1 MKMAVKREKGRVDLF
16 GERFRARAHQL
27 SPRLL
32 AVASYINDNREAVL
46 ERTAME
52 IASATNTSDAT
63 VVRAI
68 NLAPTQWLHER
79 ERLTTMEKLLAEG
92 LTRAIGVSNFYPDR
106 LVDLVEHNEVVP
118 AINQIETHP
127 FFQRADYQELLASL
141 GVRIESWGPFAE
153 GRNGLFTNAE
163 LAAIGAAHG
172 KSVAQVVL
180 RWHTLIGSVP
190 LPKSADPQRQVQN
203 LTVAGISLDEDDL
216 AAIAALDRPAGR
228 IWDQDPATY
237 EEF

>member
-68 NLAPTQWLHER
+68 QALGFAGLRELRIAQAAWQVNETTENIGARRLHTVL
-79 ERLTTMEKLLAEG
+79 ERLIEDISYDASEMNGQTVTIDAEYVG
-92 LTRAIGVSNFYPDR
+92 KHLDV
-106 LVDLVEHNEVVP
+106 LV
-118 AINQIETHP
+118 A
-127 FFQRADYQELLASL
+127 
-141 GVRIESWGPFAE
+141 
-153 GRNGLFTNAE
+153 
-163 LAAIGAAHG
+163 
-172 KSVAQVVL
+172 
-180 RWHTLIGSVP
+180 
-190 LPKSADPQRQVQN
+190 
-203 LTVAGISLDEDDL
+203 DEDL
-216 AAIAALDRPAGR
+216 SRFIL
-228 IWDQDPATY
+228 
-237 EEF
+237 